1 MQKKLMIILFVLI
14 GQCVQLNAQQGINL
28 LSVDKQTYEAWL
40 KQDWDKLILLSTD
53 ALHAGIDFYYL
64 RVRLGIAYYAK
75 GNYHAALPHFEE
87 AYRQNQQEDFL
98 KESLYYTYVYTDR
111 WGEANTLSATFSPTL
126 KQKTNTGK
134 KPFVNR
140 FELAYGYQG
149 LADHTIIDTYRTDA
163 DPLQNAFQYIP
174 IRIQSVW
181 LGLQH
186 PVSNRFQ
193 FYHAFTGLSVDHFR
207 YVQQDGQA
215 TTDNPYHTDVWQY
228 YASGNWSLTK
238 NLNLVFGGQLI
249 TVLYP
254 VTTTIVR
261 QGRTFLLTETYSDVD
276 YLAFATL
283 YQKFSYGLVGG
294 GFTYGTV
301 NNARQYQTDLK
312 LTLFPLGNKNLY
324 ATTTGTHQRQE
335 SVYGTQVNRWIVD
348 QTLGFKLTS
357 RLWLEGYATLG
368 DMENL
373 IMNDGLIVYNR
384 MDVIKN
390 RYGARLFVFPS
401 AHWGIQLQYGY
412 MNSTSSFIDS
422 TTGTKQSPLHYG
434 QHSISGLVTWKF

>member
-1 MQKKLMIILFVLI
+1 MQKKLMIILFVLM
-14 GQCVQLNAQQGINL
+14 GQCIQLNAQQNISL
-28 LSVDKQTYEAWL
+28 QSVDKQTYEAWL
-40 KQDWDKLILLSTD
+40 QQDWDNLILISKD
-53 ALHAGIDFYYL
+53 ALQNGIDFYYL
-64 RVRLGIAYYAK
+64 RVRLGIAYYTK
-75 GNYHAALPHFEE
+75 GNYHAALPHFEK
-87 AYRQNQQEDFL
+87 AYRDNQQEEYL
-98 KESLYYTYVYTDR
+98 KEYLYYTYVFTDR
-111 WGEANTLSATFSPTL
+111 WCEANTLSATFSPAL
-126 KQKTNTGK
+126 KQKTNTGS
-134 KPFVNR
+134 KPFANR

-149 LADHTIIDTYRTDA
+149 LADQSVIDNFQPA
-163 DPLQNAFQYIP
+163 AEPVQNGYQYIP
-174 IRIQSVW
+174 IRFQSVF

-186 PVSNRFQ
+186 PVSKRFQ

-207 YVQQDGQA
+207 YMQQDGQA

-312 LTLFPLGNKNLY
+312 LTLFPFGNKNLY
-324 ATTTGTHQRQE
+324 TTTIGTHQRQE
-335 SVYGTQVNRWIVD
+335 SIYGSQVNRWIMD
-348 QTLGFKLTS
+348 QTLGFKVTS
-357 RLWLEGYATLG
+357 RLWLEGYGTLG

-384 MDVIKN
+384 MDVIN
-390 RYGARLFVFPS
+390 TRYGARLMVYPS
-401 AHWGIQLQYGY
+401 THWGIQLHYGY

-422 TTGTKQSPLHYG
+422 TTGSEQSPLTYG
-434 QHSISGLVTWKF
+434 QHLISGLLTWKF